1 MVDIK
6 GLTITMGA
14 QRWTL
19 ERVKNLQQQNL
30 RQGVRATLGGQ
41 DREGEEGALS

>member
-6 GLTITMGA
+6 GLTTMTGA

-19 ERVKNLQQQNL
+19 EREKNLQQLNL
-30 RQGVRATLGGQ
+30 RQGVRATLGGR
-41 DREGEEGALS
+41 DREGEGALS